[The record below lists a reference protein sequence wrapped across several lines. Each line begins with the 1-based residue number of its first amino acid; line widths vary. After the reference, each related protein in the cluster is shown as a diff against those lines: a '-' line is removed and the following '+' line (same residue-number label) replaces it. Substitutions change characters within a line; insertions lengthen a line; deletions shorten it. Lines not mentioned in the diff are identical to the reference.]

1 MNATIVP
8 EMNIPNMDTYWSIL
22 KNLSSD
28 ISSNFI
34 SELKFLRILQ

>member
-22 KNLSSD
+22 KFGYEVRAN
-28 ISSNFI
+28 IPAF
-34 SELKFLRILQ
+34 

>member
-22 KNLSSD
+22 KNLRN
-28 ISSNFI
+28 IRRAI
-34 SELKFLRILQ
+34 VKYVLGEG